1 MNLRELKGVLTI
13 FKKIKLLKNY
23 AVYVEKELTENE
35 ICALHYIIGGQMML
49 LYLSTL
55 NILNILNIFVPQ
67 WLLFSWAANLLRDSQ
82 SNIHSVWTHFIRQGG

>member
-1 MNLRELKGVLTI
+1 MNFRELKGVLTI
-13 FKKIKLLKNY
+13 FKNIKLLKNY

-35 ICALHYIIGGQMML
+35 ICVLHYIIGGQMML
-49 LYLSTL
+49 QYLSTL
-55 NILNILNIFVPQ
+55 NRYIFVLR

>member
-13 FKKIKLLKNY
+13 FKNIKLLKNY

-35 ICALHYIIGGQMML
+35 ICVLHYIIGGQMML
-49 LYLSTL
+49 QYLSTL
-55 NILNILNIFVPQ
+55 NRYIFVPR

-82 SNIHSVWTHFIRQGG
+82 SNKHSVWTHFIRQGG

>member
-13 FKKIKLLKNY
+13 FKNIKLLKNY

-49 LYLSTL
+49 QHLSTL
-55 NILNILNIFVPQ
+55 NRYIFVPR
-67 WLLFSWAANLLRDSQ
+67 WLHFSSTANLLRESQ
-82 SNIHSVWTHFIRQGG
+82 SNIHLIRVVVEILII